1 VIVKKILNYVFQ
13 FKMRI
18 ALCFLMALFRDY
30 LAGRYTYQKLKLAQ
44 LPEEKTHNISFIAR
58 STN

>member
-1 VIVKKILNYVFQ
+1 
-13 FKMRI
+13 MRL

-44 LPEEKTHNISFIAR
+44 LPEEKNS
-58 STN
+58 